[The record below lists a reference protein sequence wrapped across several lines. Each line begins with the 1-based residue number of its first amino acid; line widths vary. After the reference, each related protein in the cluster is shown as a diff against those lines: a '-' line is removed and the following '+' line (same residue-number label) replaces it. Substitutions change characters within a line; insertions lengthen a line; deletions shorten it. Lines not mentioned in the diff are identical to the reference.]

1 MPSKGAISQK
11 DSRGRVLLSF
21 RAMHPML
28 LQIPTSLET
37 ERLRLRAYR
46 EGDGREYFA
55 MIRKNKEHL
64 AHVMPDFVL
73 GLKDEEEAEI
83 LIRHWMADWAA
94 RNKFCL
100 GMWEKEGG
108 AFAGE
113 VYIQGMDWEV
123 PVIEL
128 GYYADMDHQ
137 GRGLV
142 SEAVGA
148 ALGFIFRHLGAHKV
162 CVTCDNANV
171 KSHRVAERCGF
182 VEEGLLRDQKRRPDG
197 TYISSKFY
205 GMLRSEFEA
214 LGKT

>member
-1 MPSKGAISQK
+1 
-11 DSRGRVLLSF
+11 
-21 RAMHPML
+21 ML
-28 LQIPTSLET
+28 LQIPTSFET
-37 ERLRLRAYR
+37 ERLLLRAYR
-46 EGDGREYFA
+46 EGDGGEYFA

-64 AHVMPDFVL
+64 AQVMPDFVL
-73 GLKDEEEAEI
+73 ALKDEEEAEI

-100 GMWEKEGG
+100 GMWEKDEGG
-108 AFAGE
+108 FAGE
-113 VYIQGMDWEV
+113 IFIQGMDWEV

-128 GYYADMDHQ
+128 GYYADVNHQ

-148 ALGFIFRHLGAHKV
+148 ALDFIFRDLGAHKV
-162 CVTCDNANV
+162 CITCDDANV

-182 VEEGLLRDQKRRPDG
+182 VVEGLLRDQKKRPDG

-205 GMLRSEFEA
+205 GMLRGDYEA
-214 LGKT
+214 FGKSG